1 MERGAD
7 GPGDGRQQ
15 AKAIRE
21 RRVPALARRRRRGQR
36 EFENFDAPLAS
47 TPRLAQ
53 LEVATEE
60 CVCCIPYSIMYG

>member
-1 MERGAD
+1 MRCQVERGAD

-15 AKAIRE
+15 AEAIRE
-21 RRVPALARRRRRGQR
+21 RRVPALARRRRRWQR

-53 LEVATEE
+53 LGRHPRNVYA
-60 CVCCIPYSIMYG
+60 VYRIV